1 LLPYVEHPVL
11 EIGAYRLQAFPLLVA
26 AALVVQ
32 FQIVLRRAPAHG
44 IPLAQASS
52 LVGWAIL
59 LGLLGA
65 HLFELLVYQPER
77 LLEDPIALLTPW
89 RGISSF
95 GGMLGGL
102 LGMAFL
108 MHRRRIPAAIRLR
121 FVDCLMFALPFTLAV
136 GRTGCALQHD
146 HPGVSS
152 QHWLAVR
159 FPDGPRFDLGLLE
172 FLYLLPVCAV
182 FLLADRRRRPDGFWL
197 GLFFA
202 LYGPARFAM
211 DALRVG
217 DVRYLGWTP
226 GQYLSVLATL
236 AGVGILAFVLG
247 RRRPE
252 LSRS

>member
-11 EIGAYRLQAFPLLVA
+11 AIGSYRLEAFPLLVA
-26 AALVVQ
+26 AAIVVQ
-32 FQIVLRRAPAHG
+32 FQLVMRRAPARG
-44 IPLAQASS
+44 IPLATASS
-52 LVGWAIL
+52 LAGWAVL

-65 HLFELLVYQPER
+65 HLFELLVYEPER
-77 LLEDPIALLTPW
+77 LLADPIALLTPW

-102 LGMAFL
+102 LGLAWV
-108 MHRRRIPAAIRLR
+108 MHRRRLPADVRLR
-121 FVDCLMFALPFTLAV
+121 FVDCLLFALPFTLAV
-136 GRTGCALQHD
+136 GRAGCALQHD
-146 HPGVSS
+146 HPGISS
-152 QHWLAVR
+152 QHWLAVA

-172 FLYLLPVCAV
+172 FLYLLPMCAV
-182 FLLADRRRRPDGFWL
+182 FLAADRRRRPDGFYI

-202 LYGPARFAM
+202 LYGPVRFAM

-236 AGVGILAFVLG
+236 IGIGTLALVL
-247 RRRPE
+247 RRGPR
-252 LSRS
+252 LSPS